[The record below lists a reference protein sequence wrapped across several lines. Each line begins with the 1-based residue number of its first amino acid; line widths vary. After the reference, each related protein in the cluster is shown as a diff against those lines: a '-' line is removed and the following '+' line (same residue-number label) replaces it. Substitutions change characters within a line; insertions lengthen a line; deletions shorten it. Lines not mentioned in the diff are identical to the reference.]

1 MTNRRLA
8 KTVVLTLVSSFST
21 LVLAQTPSFQM
32 LINPTVSPTWSNYAL
47 SKDGEVMAANYGGR
61 IYRWSSDTPK
71 FPSGGFTLLDQG
83 AFLSSSIGI
92 SKDGSTIIASRTGP
106 DRNVNP
112 SIWSRETGWT
122 DMGHPANG
130 CLMDGQWGSGYGVNG
145 DGSIAVGLA
154 WYCPGAEGFMWSR
167 TSGMI
172 RLSHPTGHS
181 SRASAISADGHTIV
195 GFSEDP
201 QYGNRRPVLW
211 LSGKTLLFAG
221 AHTPGE
227 AAGVS
232 SDGSKVVGQAFNQY
246 SGYAFYYT
254 QKDGLVS
261 LGTISG
267 NQFDQSF
274 ANAVADNGTTVGW
287 SGDPFGAGIQA
298 FIWSPAIKMQ
308 SLQRYLQNRGVLIP
322 FGISLTTALDISAD
336 GSTIVGTW
344 QDAYF
349 NQGGWMVRLK

>member
-1 MTNRRLA
+1 MTSGRLA
-8 KTVVLTLVSSFST
+8 KTVVLTLVSIFSS
-21 LVLAQTPSFQM
+21 LVLAQSPTFQV

-47 SKDGEVMAANYGGR
+47 SQDGKVMAANYGGR

-83 AFLSSSIGI
+83 YFLSSSIGI
-92 SKDGSTIIASRTGP
+92 SKDGSAIVATRTGP
-106 DRNVNP
+106 DGNVNP
-112 SIWSRETGWT
+112 AIWSQANGWT

-130 CLMDGQWGSGYGVNG
+130 CVMDSQWGSGYAVSG
-145 DGSIAVGLA
+145 DGSNGVGLA
-154 WYCPGAEGFMWSR
+154 WYCPGAEGFVWNR
-167 TSGMI
+167 TSGMKA
-172 RLSHPTGHS
+172 LSHPARAS
-181 SRASAISADGHTIV
+181 SRASAISADGRTIV
-195 GFSEDP
+195 GFFEDP

-211 LSGKTLLFAG
+211 LSGKTILFAG

-227 AAGVS
+227 ATGVS

-254 QKDGLVS
+254 QKGGLVS
-261 LGTISG
+261 LGTVSG
-267 NQFDQSF
+267 IQSDQSF

-298 FIWSPAIKMQ
+298 FIWSPKIKMQ
-308 SLQRYLQNRGVLIP
+308 SLQRYLQNRGTLIP
-322 FGISLTTALDISAD
+322 SGISLTSALDISAD

-344 QDAYF
+344 QDAQF